1 MNPSNNF
8 ATTKKIP
15 GEILLLFRRKRK
27 FPQSLNQ
34 IHKFRKK
41 KGTKTQESQ
50 TKRMLQ
56 LERALRHR
64 DLSPAIPAHKNQSIP
79 NKHQKI
85 PKKFTK
91 KTKFTKNSTKN
102 KQRRAYES
110 IDRSIGDEIG
120 KELGDVWIDFGE
132 GLGLR

>member
-8 ATTKKIP
+8 ATTKQIP

-91 KTKFTKNSTKN
+91 KNKIYQKFH
-102 KQRRAYES
+102 
-110 IDRSIGDEIG
+110 
-120 KELGDVWIDFGE
+120 KEQAKARL
-132 GLGLR
+132 